1 MNILIIV
8 PRSNISNE
16 VNYKYLFPLGLA
28 YISSVLKDA
37 GYDVD
42 CLNLNHYSGTVENLV
57 NSFIISK
64 EYNVICTGGLSTS
77 YKQIKM
83 VTDAVHSSGT
93 KAKLILGGGAISSE
107 PELMFNALKPDYI
120 VLGEGEK
127 TIIELVDCIRK
138 NSDIKYVDGI
148 GYVDDNDNFVCTR
161 PQLPIENLDSIPLP
175 DFEGFEF
182 AKYLDNMQPSDMYF
196 YDLFDNPRIYPIVC
210 SRSCPFLCTFCFH
223 PVGNK
228 YRQRSVDSIIHEL
241 SVMIKRY
248 HINAIAVYD
257 ELFSNNREWLFEFCR
272 RVKGLSSE
280 LSWECK
286 WSCQMRVDKLDEE
299 MLKVMKD
306 SGCYMVSYGFESY
319 SPSVLKS
326 MKKHI
331 TQQQIKNAV
340 DLTFRQNI
348 SIQANFIFGDS
359 AETPETVKET
369 LTYWKKNSYVGIMLD
384 YVNPYPGTELYKNC
398 IRKTVIKD
406 KLDFIENHIYDIFNM
421 SDTMTDKEFERM
433 KYDIYEAKL
442 KCRDYVVPKKLTKC
456 NDNIYVIKI
465 KCPHCK
471 ETMEYKNY
479 TISHPI
485 YFFYLMYCRN
495 CRKRFFLVS
504 RLYKVISKTLVL
516 LLIMVPIG
524 LKIKFYKNLNK
535 IIKLKPL
542 IKKYIL
548 KPLKN

>member
-64 EYNVICTGGLSTS
+64 KYNVICTGGLSTS

-93 KAKLILGGGAISSE
+93 NAKLILGGGAISSE

-257 ELFSNNREWLFEFCR
+257 ELFSNNREWLFEFCKR
-272 RVKGLSSE
+272 IKMLFSE
-280 LSWECK
+280 ISWECK
-286 WSCQMRVDKLDEE
+286 WSCQMRVDKLDDE
-299 MLKVMKD
+299 MLRVMKD
-306 SGCYMVSYGFESY
+306 SGCYMISYGFESY
-319 SPSVLKS
+319 SPVVLKS

-331 TQQQIKNAV
+331 TPEQIKNAV
-340 DLTFRQNI
+340 DTTMKHNI

-359 AETPETVKET
+359 AETMQTASET
-369 LTYWKKNSYVGIMLD
+369 LDYWKKNNSAGIMLS
-384 YVNPYPGTELYKNC
+384 YINPYPGSELYEHC
-398 IRKTVIKD
+398 IEKGIIKD
-406 KLDFIENHIYDIFNM
+406 KLDFIENHIYDILNM
-421 SDTMTDKEFERM
+421 SGTMTDRELEKL
-433 KYDIYEAKL
+433 KYDIYEAEL
-442 KCRDYVVPKKLTKC
+442 RYRFYAVPKSLKKTE
-456 NDNIYVIKI
+456 DNTYNIKV

-471 ETMEYKNY
+471 EIIEYKNY
-479 TISHPI
+479 SITYKL
-485 YFFYLMYCRN
+485 YFLYLMYCRN
-495 CRKRFFLVS
+495 CRKRFFVVS
-504 RLYKVISKTLVL
+504 GAYMVISKIML
-516 LLIMVPIG
+516 LFYLMMPKELKVATYKVFQG
-524 LKIKFYKNLNK
+524 LTKIKPAL
-535 IIKLKPL
+535 
-542 IKKYIL
+542 KKYIL
-548 KPLKN
+548 KFS